1 MVKEY
6 ARECSVQAFIEEVP
20 RLTAT
25 LGNTDDA
32 GNQIYRRTADI
43 TARFGP
49 DFCIGKILIQ
59 TCIDLAQHFRQ
70 VEFNLRLRNREAA
83 ADIQNAQLQA
93 CCLSL
98 FKKLTCNIQRMQI
111 GVSTDS
117 LAAYMKGNPS
127 HIQACFLSLLHQSQ
141 RIFTRC
147 TEFFIQINMCRGIVD
162 TQSEQYSRIRALF
175 FYFIYFTGAVKGH
188 LAYTAA
194 AAGLQAY
201 ARLYRISVNQTTA
214 IHTHIMQGA
223 DFSVA
228 CYVKAG
234 AHICHHPQNFR
245 MRISLNRV
253 MNFDT
258 RHIFFQNLVVLFD
271 FIKRKYQQRCTET
284 HRQFFCSLLAYLE
297 MFFITHNT
305 LPLLLHLFFL
315 L

>member
-6 ARECSVQAFIEEVP
+6 TGEGSVQALIEEVP
-20 RLTAT
+20 GLTAA

-32 GNQIYRRTADI
+32 GNQINRRTANI

-49 DFCIGKILIQ
+49 NFGIGKIFIQ
-59 TCIDLAQHFRQ
+59 TRIDLAQHFRQ
-70 VEFNLRLRNREAA
+70 IEFNLRLRNREAA
-83 ADIQNAQLQA
+83 ADIKNAQLQA

-98 FKKLTCNIQRMQI
+98 LKQLTRNIQRMQI
-111 GVSTDS
+111 RVSADS
-117 LAAYMKGNPS
+117 LAAYMKGNAA
-127 HIQACFLSLLHQSQ
+127 HIQACFLSLLHQCQS
-141 RIFTRC
+141 IFTRS

-175 FYFIYFTGAVKGH
+175 FYFIYFTGAVKSH
-188 LAYTAA
+188 LAYATA
-194 AAGLQAY
+194 AAGLQPY
-201 ARLYRISVNQTTA
+201 ACLYRISVNQTTA
-214 IHTHIMQGA
+214 IHTHIMQSA

-253 MNFDT
+253 MNLDT

-271 FIKRKYQQRCTET
+271 FIKRKY
-284 HRQFFCSLLAYLE
+284 
-297 MFFITHNT
+297 
-305 LPLLLHLFFL
+305 
-315 L
+315 